1 MYFICAR
8 TMRAC
13 IACSGQSPALVPSG
27 KVGQRSR
34 SRDRGSSRPLGA
46 ASEGG
51 LDLPPADGPSCGLPA
66 RCSSAAP
73 ERGRGREATVQRG
86 DRTPAVL
93 RVPQHRLARR
103 TARAAGTTGIRIF
116 YTAVFCLRGDFL
128 CVSSQRGGR
137 ARCELTHAA
146 GWFLPPLY
154 GALRGCDGSILPV
167 VGLAQGLRASC
178 PDKVRWH
185 RLPNRAEAGRGCF
198 RANEWMRG
206 SARTARSHSVVC
218 GGRRAHHDKRACSL
232 RGRFIPLYF
241 YTGLSFSISS
251 SHSSKFIHSI
261 ANVPL
266 EIQQDPQRARGHG
279 RVRVRCAHAHAAG
292 WFFPPCGAI

>member
-1 MYFICAR
+1 MHTRMPRGGFLPRGKARCEVATCAR
-8 TMRAC
+8 PRRGASPLCTHAC
-13 IACSGQSPALVPSG
+13 RGVASPPVVWHAVR
-27 KVGQRSR
+27 VRR
-34 SRDRGSSRPLGA
+34 VRGLG
-46 ASEGG
+46 
-51 LDLPPADGPSCGLPA
+51 
-66 RCSSAAP
+66 
-73 ERGRGREATVQRG
+73 
-86 DRTPAVL
+86 
-93 RVPQHRLARR
+93 
-103 TARAAGTTGIRIF
+103 
-116 YTAVFCLRGDFL
+116 
-128 CVSSQRGGR
+128 GGR

-218 GGRRAHHDKRACSL
+218 GGRRAHHEKRACSL

-241 YTGLSFSISS
+241 YTGVSFSISS